1 MKKIENKKTKNSE
14 KIKKETE
21 KIKEIIRKET
31 GIYIKKMN
39 SRNLMKEFERFYY
52 VMAADYYKCL
62 TAITYLDEIETDYF
76 ICIKDDY
83 LSDFVSSMSAM
94 MNKIFSDEEKDY
106 SDIMNGILRMLISE
120 DKIVNIIKD
129 AMPNWVVLRNKIKPE
144 LVNIVPLYDNLNE
157 YYLNYSYSYNV
168 QEDIKPFIV
177 GLNNLFGK
185 LADDEEFIYVST
197 HLQDDKEI
205 TEE

>member
-83 LSDFVSSMSAM
+83 LSDFVTSMSAM

-129 AMPNWVVLRNKIKPE
+129 AMPNWVVLRNKIKPG
-144 LVNIVPLYDNLNE
+144 LVNIVPLYDYLTE
-157 YYLNYSYSYNV
+157 YYLNYSYKFNIE
-168 QEDIKPFIV
+168 EDIKPFIE
-177 GLNNLFGK
+177 GLNKLFGE
-185 LADDEEFIYVST
+185 LVEDEDFIYTST
-197 HLQDDKEI
+197 HLEEKEEI

>member
-1 MKKIENKKTKNSE
+1 MKKNENNKPKNNE

-39 SRNLMKEFERFYY
+39 SRNLKKEFEQFYY
-52 VMAADYYKCL
+52 IMASNYYECL
-62 TAITYLDEIETDYF
+62 TAIMYLDEIETQYF
-76 ICIKDDY
+76 ACIKDDY
-83 LSDFVSSMSAM
+83 LSDFISSMSAM
-94 MNKIFSDEEKDY
+94 MNKIFSNEEKDFK
-106 SDIMNGILRMLISE
+106 DIMNGIMRMLISE

-129 AMPNWVVLRNKIKPE
+129 DIPNWVVLRNKIRPG
-144 LVNIVPLYDNLNE
+144 LVNIVPLYDYLNE
-157 YYLNYSYSYNV
+157 YYLNYSYKYNIE
-168 QEDIKPFIV
+168 EDIKPFIA

-185 LADDEEFIYVST
+185 LVEDEDFIYSST
-197 HLQDDKEI
+197 HLQDAEEI

>member
-1 MKKIENKKTKNSE
+1 MKKNEKNKTKNNA

-21 KIKEIIRKET
+21 KIKEIIRRET
-31 GIYIKKMN
+31 GIYIKRMN
-39 SRNLMKEFERFYY
+39 SRNLKKEFEQFYY
-52 VMAADYYKCL
+52 IMASNYHECL
-62 TAITYLDEIETDYF
+62 TAISSLDDIETQYF
-76 ICIKDDY
+76 ACIKDDY
-83 LSDFVSSMSAM
+83 LSDFVSSMSGM
-94 MNKIFSDEEKDY
+94 MGKIFSNEAKEF
-106 SDIMNGILRMLISE
+106 SDIMNGIMRMLISE

-129 AMPNWVVLRNKIKPE
+129 DIPNWVILRKKIRPG

>member
-62 TAITYLDEIETDYF
+62 TAITYLDEIETDCF

-129 AMPNWVVLRNKIKPE
+129 DIPNWVILRK
-144 LVNIVPLYDNLNE
+144 
-157 YYLNYSYSYNV
+157 
-168 QEDIKPFIV
+168 
-177 GLNNLFGK
+177 
-185 LADDEEFIYVST
+185 
-197 HLQDDKEI
+197 
-205 TEE
+205 

>member
-1 MKKIENKKTKNSE
+1 MGNIKKKI
-14 KIKKETE
+14 
-21 KIKEIIRKET
+21 RP
-31 GIYIKKMN
+31 G
-39 SRNLMKEFERFYY
+39 
-52 VMAADYYKCL
+52 
-62 TAITYLDEIETDYF
+62 
-76 ICIKDDY
+76 
-83 LSDFVSSMSAM
+83 
-94 MNKIFSDEEKDY
+94 
-106 SDIMNGILRMLISE
+106 
-120 DKIVNIIKD
+120 
-129 AMPNWVVLRNKIKPE
+129 

>member
-62 TAITYLDEIETDYF
+62 TAITYLDEIETDCF

-94 MNKIFSDEEKDY
+94 MNKIFSDEEKDF
-106 SDIMNGILRMLISE
+106 SDIMNGIMRMLISE

-129 AMPNWVVLRNKIKPE
+129 DIPNWVVLRKKIRPG
-144 LVNIVPLYDNLNE
+144 LVNILPLYDNLNE
-157 YYLNYSYSYNV
+157 YYLNYSYKYNME
-168 QEDIKPFIV
+168 EDIKPFIA

>member
-129 AMPNWVVLRNKIKPE
+129 AMPNWVILRKKIRPG

-168 QEDIKPFIV
+168 QEDIKPFIA

>member
-62 TAITYLDEIETDYF
+62 TAITYLDEIETDCF
-76 ICIKDDY
+76 ACIKDDY

-94 MNKIFSDEEKDY
+94 MNKIFCDEEKDF
-106 SDIMNGILRMLISE
+106 SDIMNGIMRMLISE

-129 AMPNWVVLRNKIKPE
+129 DIPNWVVLRNKIRPG

-157 YYLNYSYSYNV
+157 YYLNYSYKYNME
-168 QEDIKPFIV
+168 EDIKTFIA

-185 LADDEEFIYVST
+185 LAEDEDFIYIST
-197 HLQDDKEI
+197 HLQDAEEI

>member
-62 TAITYLDEIETDYF
+62 TAITYLDEIETDCF

-129 AMPNWVVLRNKIKPE
+129 DIPNWVVLRKKIRPG
-144 LVNIVPLYDNLNE
+144 LVNILPLYDNLNE
-157 YYLNYSYSYNV
+157 YYLNYSYKYNME
-168 QEDIKPFIV
+168 EDIKPFIA

>member
-1 MKKIENKKTKNSE
+1 
-14 KIKKETE
+14 
-21 KIKEIIRKET
+21 
-31 GIYIKKMN
+31 MN
-39 SRNLMKEFERFYY
+39 SRNLKKEFEQFYY
-52 VMAADYYKCL
+52 IMASNYYECL
-62 TAITYLDEIETDYF
+62 TAIGYLDEIENDCF
-76 ICIKDDY
+76 ACIKDDY
-83 LSDFVSSMSAM
+83 LSDFVRSMSAM
-94 MNKIFSDEEKDY
+94 MNKIFCDEEKDF
-106 SDIMNGILRMLISE
+106 SDIMNGIMRMLISE

-129 AMPNWVVLRNKIKPE
+129 DIPNWVILRKKIRPG
-144 LVNIVPLYDNLNE
+144 LVNILPLYDNLNE

>member
-1 MKKIENKKTKNSE
+1 
-14 KIKKETE
+14 
-21 KIKEIIRKET
+21 
-31 GIYIKKMN
+31 MN
-39 SRNLMKEFERFYY
+39 SRNLKKEFEQFYY
-52 VMAADYYKCL
+52 IMASNYYECL
-62 TAITYLDEIETDYF
+62 TAIGYLDEIETDCF
-76 ICIKDDY
+76 ACIKDDY
-83 LSDFVSSMSAM
+83 LSDFVRSMSAM
-94 MNKIFSDEEKDY
+94 MNKIFCDEEKDF
-106 SDIMNGILRMLISE
+106 SDIMNGIMRMLISE

-129 AMPNWVVLRNKIKPE
+129 DIPNWVILRKKIRPG

-168 QEDIKPFIV
+168 QEDIKPFIA

-185 LADDEEFIYVST
+185 LAEDEDFIYIST

>member
-1 MKKIENKKTKNSE
+1 MKKNENNKPKNNE

-39 SRNLMKEFERFYY
+39 SRNLKKEFEQFYY
-52 VMAADYYKCL
+52 IMASNYYECL
-62 TAITYLDEIETDYF
+62 TAIGYLDEIETDCF
-76 ICIKDDY
+76 ACIKDDY
-83 LSDFVSSMSAM
+83 LSDFVRSMSAM
-94 MNKIFSDEEKDY
+94 MNKIFCDEEKDF
-106 SDIMNGILRMLISE
+106 SDIMNGIMRMLISE

-129 AMPNWVVLRNKIKPE
+129 DILNWVILRKKIRPG

-168 QEDIKPFIV
+168 QEDIKPFIA

>member
-129 AMPNWVVLRNKIKPE
+129 AMPNWVVLRKKIRPG

-168 QEDIKPFIV
+168 QEDIKPFIA

>member
-39 SRNLMKEFERFYY
+39 SRNLKKEFEQFYY
-52 VMAADYYKCL
+52 IMASNYYECL
-62 TAITYLDEIETDYF
+62 TAIMYLDEIETQYF
-76 ICIKDDY
+76 ACIKDDY
-83 LSDFVSSMSAM
+83 LSDFISSMSAM
-94 MNKIFSDEEKDY
+94 MNKIFSNEEKDFK
-106 SDIMNGILRMLISE
+106 DIMNGIMRMLISE

-129 AMPNWVVLRNKIKPE
+129 DIPNWVVLRNKIRPG
-144 LVNIVPLYDNLNE
+144 LVNIVPLYDYLNE
-157 YYLNYSYSYNV
+157 YYLNYSYKYNIE
-168 QEDIKPFIV
+168 EDIKPFIA

-185 LADDEEFIYVST
+185 LVEDEDFVYSST
-197 HLQDDKEI
+197 HLQDAEEI

>member
-52 VMAADYYKCL
+52 VMAADYYECL
-62 TAITYLDEIETDYF
+62 TAIGYLDEIETDCF
-76 ICIKDDY
+76 ACIKDDY
-83 LSDFVSSMSAM
+83 LSDFVRSMSAM
-94 MNKIFSDEEKDY
+94 MNKIFCDEEKDF
-106 SDIMNGILRMLISE
+106 SDIMNGIMRMLISE

-129 AMPNWVVLRNKIKPE
+129 AMPNWVVLRNKIKPG
-144 LVNIVPLYDNLNE
+144 LVNIVPLYDYLTE
-157 YYLNYSYSYNV
+157 YYLNYSYKFNIE
-168 QEDIKPFIV
+168 EDIKPFIE
-177 GLNNLFGK
+177 GLNKLFGE
-185 LADDEEFIYVST
+185 LVEDEDFIYTST
-197 HLQDDKEI
+197 HLEEKEEI